1 MVFRCC
7 IVCGC
12 CLVFWRRLIPVL
24 TPLYVSLCPQLE
36 PPPPLRVN
44 KLTIVPLHF
53 PGDEAM
59 MKHHKHKHKKADKH
73 KKKKKKKKRRDTSD
87 EEDGD
92 SDGGSD
98 PDYAA

>member
-1 MVFRCC
+1 M
-7 IVCGC
+7 
-12 CLVFWRRLIPVL
+12 
-24 TPLYVSLCPQLE
+24 E

-53 PGDEAM
+53 PGDEAVM
-59 MKHHKHKHKKADKH
+59 RHHKHKHKKADKH

-98 PDYAA
+98 PDFAV